1 MFKLVKNVVKCVKV
15 AVEYYGDIKNDDDN
29 PIFKAEEIQ
38 PEGYIMRKGTGK
50 LLTNGLAV
58 AGVALVDFGTNV
70 VPCIYVDKLYEK
82 MTKNAQEFVIQHEL
96 GHFTHHREQL
106 INGFERNDKME
117 NEADEY
123 AAQILGYDNV
133 IEALKELKEMLLIGS
148 MYCNKAGAKEID
160 RRIQYIENLK

>member
-15 AVEYYGDIKNDDDN
+15 AVEYYGDIKNDNDN

-70 VPCIYVDKLYEK
+70 VTLY
-82 MTKNAQEFVIQHEL
+82 IC
-96 GHFTHHREQL
+96 R
-106 INGFERNDKME
+106 
-117 NEADEY
+117 
-123 AAQILGYDNV
+123 
-133 IEALKELKEMLLIGS
+133 
-148 MYCNKAGAKEID
+148 
-160 RRIQYIENLK
+160 